1 MECLNDQNV
10 KLADILHSNVDYQ
23 NDTNVEFQNKEKS
36 RSKSDVI
43 QTKGQGQV

>member
-1 MECLNDQNV
+1 M
-10 KLADILHSNVDYQ
+10 IRMSNLLIFYIQ